1 MKQPL
6 KQILVWCL
14 TILLSTLTLPSS
26 PVLADDLSSPN
37 PCFQSPK
44 MIFDTIS
51 QKQLDAF
58 GRSVA
63 IQGDS
68 VVIAAPLGDNTAV
81 DTGEVFLYHPS
92 TGSMERL
99 SLPNTLVAYDYFG
112 QSVAQD
118 GDYILVGAYGQKYGT
133 ANDAGVAYL
142 FNLDGELKQTFHSPE
157 PLANDLF
164 GFSVALDV
172 DHNRVLIGAHG
183 KDIGRTD
190 SGSAY
195 LFDLDGNEIKTFRN
209 PNPIANNERFGV
221 SVAVNGNN
229 VLIGAE
235 NKQGTGVAYLF
246 DVNDD
251 APIHT
256 LYIPIFVSTGALFGH
271 SVSIDGDVALVGAP
285 VQSIGGVNKTG
296 AVFQFDVE
304 TGELTTIYLD
314 PSPSTDEFFGGSVKV
329 LGDAVLIGA
338 QGKRNENGVLAG
350 AAFLYNASGNDGGI
364 HDYDSPEPLVSFLN
378 PMPTLAAEKFGSAVA
393 LDTNGGIVIGADE
406 KCIISGYS
414 YCYDTR
420 NYSGYR
426 YGAAFLYKDYT
437 GALAELTQSSTNS
450 RVVVNIDS
458 VDNVS
463 SQPEFTSA
471 EGSSPVTVKLQPG
484 TYTISVIDESEG
496 GGYNAWSRN
505 NGQITD
511 CNNDGDNCAKGW
523 EHEYAFEYGL
533 ETKVVAGTGRH
544 DSVVRALEQKPVNK
558 SLTLDD
564 ATDVE
569 FYVIDSGNPTNNLG
583 GVSLRIVKE

>member
-44 MIFDTIS
+44 IIFDTIS

-68 VVIAAPLGDNTAV
+68 VVIGAPQGDNTAG

-99 SLPNTLVAYDYFG
+99 SLPNTLVASDYFG

-157 PLANDLF
+157 PLASDFF

-209 PNPIANNERFGV
+209 PNPIANGERFGW
-221 SVAVNGNN
+221 SVALNGNN

-235 NKQGTGVAYLF
+235 SKQGTGVAYLF

-314 PSPSTDEFFGGSVKV
+314 PSPSTDEYFGGSVKV

-338 QGKRNENGVLAG
+338 QGKKNENGVLAG

-378 PMPTLAAEKFGSAVA
+378 PMPSLASEKFGSAVA

-406 KCIISGYS
+406 KCIQSNS
-414 YCYDTR
+414 YCYDAR
-420 NYSGYR
+420 YYSGYR
-426 YGAAFLYKDYT
+426 FGAAFLYKDYT

-511 CNNDGDNCAKGW
+511 CNNDGDHCAKGW

-544 DSVVRALEQKPVNK
+544 DSVDRALEQKPVNK

>member
-68 VVIAAPLGDNTAV
+68 VVIGAPLGDNTAA
-81 DTGEVFLYHPS
+81 DSGEVFLYHPS

-118 GDYILVGAYGQKYGT
+118 GDYILVGANGQKYGT
-133 ANDAGVAYL
+133 ANDAGIAYL
-142 FNLDGELKQTFHSPE
+142 FNLDGELKRTFHSPE
-157 PLANDLF
+157 PIASEFF
-164 GFSVALDV
+164 GYSVALDV
-172 DHNRVLIGAHG
+172 DHNRVLIGAYG

-209 PNPIANNERFGV
+209 PNPIANNERFGW

-271 SVSIDGDVALVGAP
+271 SVSIDGDVALVL
-285 VQSIGGVNKTG
+285 S
-296 AVFQFDVE
+296 
-304 TGELTTIYLD
+304 
-314 PSPSTDEFFGGSVKV
+314 
-329 LGDAVLIGA
+329 LIH
-338 QGKRNENGVLAG
+338 
-350 AAFLYNASGNDGGI
+350 I
-364 HDYDSPEPLVSFLN
+364 
-378 PMPTLAAEKFGSAVA
+378 
-393 LDTNGGIVIGADE
+393 
-406 KCIISGYS
+406 
-414 YCYDTR
+414 
-420 NYSGYR
+420 
-426 YGAAFLYKDYT
+426 
-437 GALAELTQSSTNS
+437 
-450 RVVVNIDS
+450 
-458 VDNVS
+458 
-463 SQPEFTSA
+463 
-471 EGSSPVTVKLQPG
+471 
-484 TYTISVIDESEG
+484 
-496 GGYNAWSRN
+496 
-505 NGQITD
+505 
-511 CNNDGDNCAKGW
+511 
-523 EHEYAFEYGL
+523 
-533 ETKVVAGTGRH
+533 
-544 DSVVRALEQKPVNK
+544 
-558 SLTLDD
+558 
-564 ATDVE
+564 
-569 FYVIDSGNPTNNLG
+569 
-583 GVSLRIVKE
+583 